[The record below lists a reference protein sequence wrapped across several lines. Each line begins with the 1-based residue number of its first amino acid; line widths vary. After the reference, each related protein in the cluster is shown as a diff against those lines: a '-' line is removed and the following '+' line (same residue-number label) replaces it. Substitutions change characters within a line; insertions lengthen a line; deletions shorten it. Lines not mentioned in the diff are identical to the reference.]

1 MDADPAAVW
10 FRLAVLAGVL
20 YAGGFARR
28 RRLLGEPATR
38 ALGRVC
44 TDVCFPCLTFTQM
57 LRVIGSWPAV
67 EQAQL
72 LLLGAMLLSISIAM
86 AGWLTRRLPDG
97 VRRAAWLSA
106 ATPNWIFLPLP
117 IAALMYGAEGV
128 ATVLLVNVAA
138 QFFLWTVCVGIL
150 RGFRNTLREGW
161 THAVTPGLLAT
172 VLGAAV
178 AALWPE
184 SRTWFDRPD
193 WMGRGLNLVAGF
205 GTLTIPLSMLVTGSQ
220 LGALPPGWRIDAAVR
235 RVLWARLLVIP
246 AVTAV
251 LVAASS
257 YVFPL
262 YRSVF
267 HTAVLIA
274 AMPAAISC
282 GVLVERYGGDRDLVS
297 RAILYSTVFAF
308 ATVPLFM
315 LAAHTLFR

>member
-20 YAGGFARR
+20 YVGWLARR

-38 ALGRVC
+38 ALSRFC
-44 TDVCFPCLTFTQM
+44 TDICFPCLTFTQM
-57 LRVIGSWPAV
+57 LRVIGSWPAT

-72 LLLGAMLLSISIAM
+72 LLLGGVLLSISVAM
-86 AGWLTRRLPDG
+86 AGWLTRGLPDA
-97 VRRAAWLSA
+97 VRRTAWLSA

-117 IAALMYGAEGV
+117 ISALIYGAEGV

-138 QFFLWTVCVGIL
+138 QFFLWTICVGIL
-150 RGFRNTLREGW
+150 RGFRTTLREGW
-161 THAVTPGLLAT
+161 THALTPGLLAT
-172 VLGAAV
+172 VFGAAV

-193 WMGRGLNLVAGF
+193 WVGRGLNLIATF

-220 LGALPPGWRIDAAVR
+220 LGALPPGWRLDAAVQ

-246 AVTAV
+246 AATTA
-251 LVAASS
+251 LVAAIS
-257 YVFPL
+257 FAIPL

-267 HTAVLIA
+267 HTATLIA
-274 AMPAAISC
+274 AMPVAISC

-297 RAILYSTVFAF
+297 RAILYSTLFALI
-308 ATVPLFM
+308 TVPLFM
-315 LAAHTLFR
+315 LAVHLL